1 MNNLMQ
7 NKIAQLESKVDQLEA
22 ELSYLNDVLVRCGFP
37 EGIETLK
44 ATALELL
51 EETEALHEEK
61 L

>member
-1 MNNLMQ
+1 MNNLIQ
-7 NKIAQLESKVDQLEA
+7 NKIAGLESKVDQLEA
-22 ELSYLNDVLVRCGFP
+22 ELSYLNDVLIRCGFS

-51 EETEALHEEK
+51 EETEALHKEK